1 MNILIKILQFLS
13 GVGVFLFA
21 MKILSQGLERSA
33 GGRIRKLF
41 AKISQNRLVGVG
53 VGAGVTA
60 LIQSS
65 SATTVMVLGFVNA
78 GLMSLFQAT
87 SVIMGANI
95 GTTVTAVLI
104 FLKTFA
110 ISNLFAAFTVAG
122 ALMVL
127 FAKRERLRAIGWFIS
142 GVGLIFVGLEIMSG
156 GMSFLSESAAF
167 KSILV
172 RFSNPLLVVLA
183 GMLLTA
189 AIQSSSAMTGIVV
202 TLVSLKGGSA
212 ISLAVAF
219 YLMMGANTG
228 TCITALI
235 ASIGG
240 GINTK
245 RTAFIH
251 LVFNFIG
258 VLIFLPLIAL
268 TRGGVEN
275 LFLSLARSN
284 YAGAIALFHIVFNV
298 LITFLLLPF
307 INLLVKLAEL
317 AVPKGKKEEGE
328 KRLRYLDERILSTPS
343 LAITQVV
350 KEIMEMQ
357 KHAETNFKLSVEGL
371 IEGNNQNREDI
382 EKREEHI
389 DFLNHAISGFMV
401 KISSLNVTDR
411 DEDFIAKLFH
421 IINDIER
428 IGDHSINL
436 SNYTENMLNENITFS
451 QEAKKEISEI
461 AEKVEEMLSLTFSAF
476 VYKKELD
483 LAAIAEKG
491 KTIEEIKER
500 YIARHIKRLSEERCF
515 IGSDALFFSILN
527 DFKRISDHLINISA
541 RIDPDYDIRFKRVI
555 RRANA
560 ARQIA

>member
-122 ALMVL
+122 AFMVL

-142 GVGLIFVGLEIMSG
+142 GAGLIFVGLEIMSG

-167 KSILV
+167 KAFLV

>member
-122 ALMVL
+122 AFMVL

-142 GVGLIFVGLEIMSG
+142 GAGLIFVGLEIMSG

-212 ISLAVAF
+212 ISLAAAF

-251 LVFNFIG
+251 LIFNFIG
-258 VLIFLPLIAL
+258 VLIFLPLVAL

-411 DEDFIAKLFH
+411 DENFIAKLFH

-491 KTIEEIKER
+491 KTIQTIQER